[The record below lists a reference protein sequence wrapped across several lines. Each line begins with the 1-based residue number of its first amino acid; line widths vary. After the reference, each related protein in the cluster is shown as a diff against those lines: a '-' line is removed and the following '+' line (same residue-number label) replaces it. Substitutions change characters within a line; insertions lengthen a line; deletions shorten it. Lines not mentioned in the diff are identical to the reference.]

1 MDFRIE
7 LESYLELGPEDVY
20 APPCKEARMV
30 RNLCIYPDCPD
41 KYDEPVFEVTLN
53 SLEDLTVLV
62 SEVGHPVEID
72 GNTITIK
79 DRCY

>member
-1 MDFRIE
+1 
-7 LESYLELGPEDVY
+7 
-20 APPCKEARMV
+20 MV
-30 RNLCIYPDCPD
+30 RNLCIYPDCPE